1 MTEKLSFVC
10 FINPGLS
17 SVKTNNMDLFIKGGH
32 FSGTCNYLE
41 FSLTIC

>member
-10 FINPGLS
+10 FINPGLT

-32 FSGTCNYLE
+32 FSGTCNCLE
-41 FSLTIC
+41 F